1 VPISFVS
8 LLDAGN
14 VVIAARNVNSNGSG
28 GGHDILIIGYEY
40 DSGGTRNFI
49 IYDPLYY
56 FSSGGYLMTYDTIVY
71 GTYSPYLTGPDLYW
85 HSVCTFKIGPYQNT
99 INYN

>member
-1 VPISFVS
+1 M
-8 LLDAGN
+8 
-14 VVIAARNVNSNGSG
+14 IAARNENSNGSG
-28 GGHDILIIGYEY
+28 GGHDIMIIGYEY
-40 DSGGTRNFI
+40 ESGGTRYFN

-85 HSVCTFKIGPYQNT
+85 HSVCTFKIGPYQNR